1 MKLDFP
7 VGEAGSVV
15 TVGTFDGIH
24 RGHQAVLDEI
34 ARRAAAAG
42 RSSVL
47 VTFDPHPLAVVRPE
61 AAPALLTTWDE
72 RCEVLAATALDYAL
86 VLRFDQAVRA
96 MSPEQFVADV
106 LLARCG
112 MRDLVIGYDH
122 AFGRG
127 RSGDVDT
134 LRELGSRHGFSVD
147 VVGEVD
153 VAGGPVSSTRIRAAV
168 AAGDLALA
176 SELLG
181 RRYSVSGTV
190 GHGAKRG
197 RTIGVPTINL
207 AGLSPRKLLPPD
219 GVYAVWVEWAGG
231 RAGGMLNQGGR
242 PTFGEAARSIEAHL
256 FGVDADLYGARVRIE
271 WVARLREIQRF
282 DSPDRLRE
290 QLARDRDNAEAA
302 LAAAGANPDRVSSHA

>member
-61 AAPALLTTWDE
+61 AAPALLTTSDE

>member
-1 MKLDFP
+1 VTADLP
-7 VGEAGSVV
+7 VGDAGSVV

-42 RSSVL
+42 RKSVL
-47 VTFDPHPLAVVRPE
+47 VTFDPHPLTVVRPD
-61 AAPALLTTWDE
+61 AAPALLTTWAE
-72 RCEVLAATALDYAL
+72 RREVLATTALDYAL
-86 VLRFDQAVRA
+86 VLRFDETLRA
-96 MSPEQFVADV
+96 MSPERFVIDV

-127 RSGDVDT
+127 RSGDTDT
-134 LRELGSRHGFSVD
+134 LRELGARYGFTVD

-153 VAGGPVSSTRIRAAV
+153 IGGEPVSSSRVRRAV
-168 AAGDLALA
+168 AAGDLARA
-176 SELLG
+176 AELLG

-190 GHGAKRG
+190 GPGAARG
-197 RTIGVPTINL
+197 RQIGVPTINL
-207 AGLSPRKLLPPD
+207 ADLSPRKLLPPD
-219 GVYAVWVEWAGG
+219 GVYAVRVEWAGG

-242 PTFGEAARSIEAHL
+242 PTFGEAARTLEAHL

-271 WVARLREIQRF
+271 WVAHLREIQRF

-290 QLARDRDNAEAA
+290 QLARDRENAEAA
-302 LAAAGANPDRVSSHA
+302 LAAADANPDRVSSHA